1 MAHDPSHPPE
11 RAGGEPVIYIACP
24 WTPVGGG
31 MFKVADYLIQSQAG
45 DTRDLTGPAGESST
59 GLAGGERRA
68 RLLPLDTRGDGSAAA
83 SLLTLARAITRLAR
97 DHRTGRVAGVHVNM
111 AERLSLVRKS
121 VLLAACRAMGIPVV
135 LHLHAAQLHRA
146 WPRFPRP
153 LRWIVRQVF
162 ALPAACIVLGRQSAD
177 FVVRELRVP
186 RERVEVVING
196 VPQPRPANRRADGPP
211 RLLFVGNLSGRKGV
225 PELLQALALPP
236 LAALQAQLTLVGGG
250 DLPHWRAM
258 AHGLGLGQRA
268 RFEGWA
274 DQPRVGQLL
283 SQSDALVLPSHDEGL
298 PLAILEALA
307 HGVPVVCTPVGEIP
321 HVLTDG
327 RQACFVPA
335 GDAQALA
342 RTLAQLLADARLRE
356 DLARQGQ
363 ALWREHFTLARFFER
378 IATIHRRHF
387 GVSAAPASASRSG
400 PVPAAL
406 PEESIG

>member
-1 MAHDPSHPPE
+1 MGRE
-11 RAGGEPVIYIACP
+11 RCLPADGRDNAPVIFIACP

-31 MFKVADYLIQSQAG
+31 MFKVADYLMQSQAQPPLPPDDDG
-45 DTRDLTGPAGESST
+45 K
-59 GLAGGERRA
+59 A

-83 SLLTLARAITRLAR
+83 SLLMLGRALARLARARR
-97 DHRTGRVAGVHVNM
+97 DGQVAGVHVNM

-121 VLLAACRAMGIPVV
+121 VVVVACRLLAIPVV

-153 LRWIVRQVF
+153 LRWAVRRVF

-177 FVVRELRVP
+177 FVVDELRVP
-186 RERVEVVING
+186 RERVEIVING
-196 VPQPRPANRRADGPP
+196 VPQPQPAGRRAEGPP
-211 RLLFVGNLSGRKGV
+211 RLLFVGNLSERKGV
-225 PELLQALALPP
+225 PELLRAMALPP
-236 LAALQAQLTLVGGG
+236 LARQQVQLTLVGGG
-250 DLPHWRAM
+250 DLPHWRTRARE
-258 AHGLGLGQRA
+258 LGLGQRA

-327 RQACFVPA
+327 RDACFVPA
-335 GDAQALA
+335 GDAAALA
-342 RTLAQLLADARLRE
+342 QAIARLLGDAGLRDE
-356 DLARQGQ
+356 LARNGQ
-363 ALWREHFTLARFFER
+363 ALWRDRFTLARFFER
-378 IATIHRRHF
+378 IAAIHDRHF
-387 GVSAAPASASRSG
+387 GVCAAPASSG
-400 PVPAAL
+400 PARPVVATVH
-406 PEESIG
+406 EESIG